1 MCIGGGQAFVR
12 HTPNFKTMA
21 NYNISD
27 YTNAI
32 LDQEFL
38 RIQELQAGSE
48 SLLPGNDSS
57 YRPITFN
64 QLSTKPYSRVTPSL
78 IE

>member
-1 MCIGGGQAFVR
+1 
-12 HTPNFKTMA
+12 MA
-21 NYNISD
+21 NYNIND

-32 LDQEFL
+32 LAQEFL

-48 SLLPGNDSS
+48 SVLPENDSS

>member
-48 SLLPGNDSS
+48 SVLPENDSS

>member
-64 QLSTKPYSRVTPSL
+64 QLSTKSVLKSYSL
-78 IE
+78 AN

>member
-1 MCIGGGQAFVR
+1 
-12 HTPNFKTMA
+12 MA

-64 QLSTKPYSRVTPSL
+64 QLSTKPYSRVTPAL